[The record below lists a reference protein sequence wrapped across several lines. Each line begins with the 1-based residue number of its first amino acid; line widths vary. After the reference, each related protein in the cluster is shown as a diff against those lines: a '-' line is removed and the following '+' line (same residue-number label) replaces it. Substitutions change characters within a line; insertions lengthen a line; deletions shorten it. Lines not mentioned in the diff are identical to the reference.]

1 MAAPTQHL
9 RLALVLTGG
18 VSLAVWMGGVVAEIE
33 RAVERR
39 AGYGAL
45 CELTGTEIDV
55 DIIGGSS
62 AGGINGAL
70 LGLALARGSDTSS
83 IRDVWLHA
91 AALRDLLRDPGQQQP
106 LPSLLRGNE
115 YFQPQLRTVFA
126 SLYGDGVQPT
136 DTPLEILL
144 TGTLLDGE
152 KIVVRDDF
160 GSTFTDTVH
169 RALFRFRRDC
179 EAGVDDF
186 ADPAIVDKL
195 ALAARATSA
204 FPGAFEPALCPIGTG
219 GADDLGGFA
228 NFTTSSY
235 VIDGGVLVN
244 KPLLPVLDAVLARGC
259 DARRVIC
266 YVQPAV
272 EQESAYGIGE
282 LPNLARVVRAGWLTL
297 PHAESLSR
305 ELHELNAHN
314 ERGADRIELLH
325 ISADAPN
332 ALDDRCSPIEKLAG
346 LQLQHFGAFY
356 RSAWRANDWMWGR
369 LDASARLVQLLL
381 EPARLRACA
390 EQDPC
395 FADRLFRTVGSTD
408 ELRDELGFLHDDRL
422 PVPAAVPNVVRAAM
436 RTMHVAIAAEE
447 LPHIARCADDD
458 QQMGHHRS
466 PSADVLSTL
475 AQASG
480 DDATVAAFR
489 ACRIGEERLADDH
502 GSAAYDL
509 MIDRV
514 AQLGTALT
522 HHRHERSVLAWLS
535 GAPRSPLWR
544 AVQASARHRTWSVA
558 VLAGMLGTGAALVI
572 ASAWPAASRVAA
584 ITVGILIAAA
594 GALGAAILAR
604 RVRATL
610 IATLASAIVVVALVF
625 VGPWQWRAWLL
636 AAVLVDVA
644 LSLRRRIERR
654 KDGAH
659 PRRQPARMARAS
671 SDS

>member
-1 MAAPTQHL
+1 MTTQCV

-33 RAVERR
+33 RAVQRSD
-39 AGYGAL
+39 GYGVL
-45 CELTGTEIDV
+45 CDLVETELQV

-83 IRDVWLHA
+83 IREVWLRA
-91 AALRDLLRDPGQQQP
+91 AALRELLREPSRRP
-106 LPSLLRGNE
+106 VPSLLKGNE
-115 YFQPQLRTVFA
+115 YFQPQLREVFA
-126 SLYGDGVQPT
+126 SLYAGDGSPT
-136 DTPLEILL
+136 GTPLEVLL

-152 KIVVRDDF
+152 KVVVRDDF
-160 GSTFTDTVH
+160 GSTFTDSMH
-169 RALFRFRRDC
+169 RALFRFRRDR
-179 EAGVDDF
+179 EAGIDDF
-186 ADPAIVDKL
+186 ADPAVVDKL

-219 GADDLGGFA
+219 GADDLAGHA
-228 NFTTSSY
+228 NFSTSSY

-244 KPLLPVLDAVLARGC
+244 KPLLPVLDAVLAQPCPG
-259 DARRVIC
+259 RRVIC

-272 EQESAYGIGE
+272 EQEAAYGIDE

-314 ERGADRIELLH
+314 ARGANRIDLLH

-332 ALDDRCSPIEKLAG
+332 ALDDRCLPVEKLAG

-369 LDASARLVQLLL
+369 LDATARLVQLLL
-381 EPARLRACA
+381 EPARLRQRA
-390 EQDPC
+390 EHDSN
-395 FADRLFRTVGSTD
+395 FAERVVAAVGGD
-408 ELRDELGFLHDDRL
+408 AEELRDELAFLHDDRL
-422 PVPAAVPNVVRAAM
+422 PVPDAVPKLVRTAM
-436 RTMHVAIAAEE
+436 RGMQVAITAEE
-447 LPHIARCADDD
+447 LPHIARCAEDDHRV
-458 QQMGHHRS
+458 GHHRS
-466 PSADVLSTL
+466 PSADVLSGL
-475 AQASG
+475 GSPC
-480 DDATVAAFR
+480 DAETTVAAFR

-502 GSAAYDL
+502 GSVAYDL
-509 MIDRV
+509 IVDRV
-514 AQLGTALT
+514 TQLGSALT
-522 HHRHERSVLAWLS
+522 HRHHDRSLLSRLS

-544 AVQASARHRTWSVA
+544 AVQASARHRTWA
-558 VLAGMLGTGAALVI
+558 VVLLAGLLTAGAALVV
-572 ASAWPAASRVAA
+572 ASAWSDVSRIAA
-584 ITVGILIAAA
+584 IVVGTLIAAT
-594 GALGAAILAR
+594 GALAAAVLAR

-610 IATLASAIVVVALVF
+610 IATLASVIIAVALAF

-636 AAVLVDVA
+636 SAVLVDVA
-644 LSLRRRIERR
+644 LSLRRRVERWR
-654 KDGAH
+654 SERPAD
-659 PRRQPARMARAS
+659 PQPARIARAS

>member
-1 MAAPTQHL
+1 MTPSTQRI

-33 RAVERR
+33 RAVQRR
-39 AGYGAL
+39 DGYGVL
-45 CELTGTEIDV
+45 CDLVGTDLQV

-83 IRDVWLHA
+83 IRDVWLRA
-91 AALRDLLRDPGQQQP
+91 AELRELLREPSREP
-106 LPSLLRGNE
+106 VPSLLKGNE
-115 YFQPQLRTVFA
+115 YFQPQLRAVFD
-126 SLYGDGVQPT
+126 SLYRTGDLPT
-136 DTPLEILL
+136 ETPLEVLL

-160 GSTFTDTVH
+160 GSTFTDSVH

-179 EAGVDDF
+179 DAGIDDF
-186 ADPAIVDKL
+186 AEPHVVDKL

-219 GADDLGGFA
+219 GPDDLEGHA
-228 NFTTSSY
+228 NFSTSSY

-244 KPLLPVLDAVLARGC
+244 KPLLPVLDAVLARPCTG
-259 DARRVIC
+259 RRVIC

-272 EQESAYGIGE
+272 EQEAAYGIDE

-314 ERGADRIELLH
+314 ARGVNRIDLLH

-332 ALDDRCSPIEKLAG
+332 ALDDRCLPVEKLAG

-369 LDASARLVQLLL
+369 LDATARLVQLLL
-381 EPARLRACA
+381 EPARLRQCA
-390 EQDPC
+390 ERDAHY
-395 FADRLFRTVGSTD
+395 ADRVIAVVGGD
-408 ELRDELGFLHDDRL
+408 PEELRDELAFLRDGRL
-422 PVPAAVPNVVRAAM
+422 PVPDAVPTLVRAAM
-436 RTMHVAIAAEE
+436 RGMHVAITAEE
-447 LPHIARCADDD
+447 LPHIARCTEDD
-458 QQMGHHRS
+458 QLLGHHRS
-466 PSADVLSTL
+466 PSADALSGL
-475 AQASG
+475 ATGA
-480 DDATVAAFR
+480 DEEATIAAFR
-489 ACRIGEERLADDH
+489 GCRVGEERLADDH

-509 MIDRV
+509 IVDRV
-514 AQLGTALT
+514 TQLGTALT
-522 HHRHERSVLAWLS
+522 HRHHDRSLLARLS

-544 AVQASARHRTWSVA
+544 AVQASARHRTWSV
-558 VLAGMLGTGAALVI
+558 VLLAGLLMAGAALVV

-584 ITVGILIAAA
+584 IVVGTLIAAT
-594 GALGAAILAR
+594 GALAAAVLAR

-610 IATLASAIVVVALVF
+610 VATLASVIIVVALAF

-636 AAVLVDVA
+636 SAVLVDVA
-644 LSLRRRIERR
+644 LSLRRRVERR
-654 KDGAH
+654 
-659 PRRQPARMARAS
+659 RSERPANN
-671 SDS
+671 